1 MQMHSHGHSAHHA
14 HGGRP
19 HQAPPDGPAGWGSR
33 HQAVREAGGWRQLLK
48 EPIDKRAWDHQF
60 ERELTGETLMARSL
74 TLTPNVVSELRAIG
88 REALLWSLEPN
99 RRRMLGTLA
108 QQQHHVL
115 EVIAKAWTAQQIW
128 LIKLQM
134 ADLRDIQA
142 ELATRL
148 AAAGNWPKKER
159 LEWLAK
165 KNKALDSLDSSRV
178 AGERQFSELRIAL
191 QLSQAELEFTK
202 IKLSPPTLWAL
213 GISEMDPQPL
223 QSRAQ
228 SAVQKT
234 PGPAGPPL
242 DLWRS
247 YQATLLSLEQADA
260 AGRSLRREKEV
271 AELAANLLSEALLE
285 YNGMF
290 ISTFSLLDHQIEK
303 LEADKEV
310 IQATAGLLQQQ
321 SALKRT
327 SVQTLLLEADFGV
340 RS

>member
-48 EPIDKRAWDHQF
+48 EPFDKRAWDHQF

-148 AAAGNWPKKER
+148 AAAGIGPKKSSWSGSPR
-159 LEWLAK
+159 KIKRWILLIVLESRV
-165 KNKALDSLDSSRV
+165 NDNSPSFESRCSSR
-178 AGERQFSELRIAL
+178 E
-191 QLSQAELEFTK
+191 
-202 IKLSPPTLWAL
+202 P
-213 GISEMDPQPL
+213 
-223 QSRAQ
+223 
-228 SAVQKT
+228 
-234 PGPAGPPL
+234 
-242 DLWRS
+242 
-247 YQATLLSLEQADA
+247 
-260 AGRSLRREKEV
+260 
-271 AELAANLLSEALLE
+271 N
-285 YNGMF
+285 
-290 ISTFSLLDHQIEK
+290 
-303 LEADKEV
+303 
-310 IQATAGLLQQQ
+310 
-321 SALKRT
+321 
-327 SVQTLLLEADFGV
+327 
-340 RS
+340 